1 MFYGARCC
9 KAVLDNDTMN
19 YIMFGKGT
27 KPLVILPGLGD
38 GLAPVHG
45 QLQAVIFA
53 INYKKFAEQ
62 FKVYIFSRKNSL
74 KENYSTRDMSED
86 QAEVM
91 KTLGISKAYVMGVS
105 QGGMIAQYLAVDHPE
120 LVEKLV
126 LAVTLPGPNETMRKT
141 VNGWK
146 KMAEEGQYKN
156 LMIDTAEN
164 SYSAEYLKNTVFFI
178 RFSGGLENRR
188 ILKDFLFRR
197 IPVSSMMPDPN

>member
-74 KENYSTRDMSED
+74 TENYSTRDMAED
-86 QAEVM
+86 LAEAM
-91 KTLGISKAYVMGVS
+91 KTLGISQAYVM
-105 QGGMIAQYLAVDHPE
+105 AVLQRRE
-120 LVEKLV
+120 ISN
-126 LAVTLPGPNETMRKT
+126 A
-141 VNGWK
+141 
-146 KMAEEGQYKN
+146 
-156 LMIDTAEN
+156 
-164 SYSAEYLKNTVFFI
+164 YS
-178 RFSGGLENRR
+178 
-188 ILKDFLFRR
+188 
-197 IPVSSMMPDPN
+197 

>member
-38 GLAPVHG
+38 GLSPVHG

-74 KENYSTRDMSED
+74 KR
-86 QAEVM
+86 
-91 KTLGISKAYVMGVS
+91 
-105 QGGMIAQYLAVDHPE
+105 
-120 LVEKLV
+120 KL
-126 LAVTLPGPNETMRKT
+126 L
-141 VNGWK
+141 
-146 KMAEEGQYKN
+146 YKG
-156 LMIDTAEN
+156 
-164 SYSAEYLKNTVFFI
+164 YG
-178 RFSGGLENRR
+178 RRSGGGYEDAG
-188 ILKDFLFRR
+188 DFQSICNGSLAGRNDS
-197 IPVSSMMPDPN
+197 PVSCCGSSGVG

>member
-19 YIMFGKGT
+19 YIMFGKGS
-27 KPLVILPGLGD
+27 KPLIILPGLGD
-38 GLAPVHG
+38 GLSPVHG

-53 INYKKFAEQ
+53 INYIKFAEQ

-74 KENYSTRDMSED
+74 TENYSTRDMAED
-86 QAEVM
+86 QAEAM

-105 QGGMIAQYLAVDHPE
+105 QGGMIAQYLAADHPE

-164 SYSAEYLKNTVFFI
+164 SYSAGYLKSTVSFI
-178 RFSGGLENRR
+178 RFSGGLESRR
-188 ILKDFLFRR
+188 ILKGFLSRQ
-197 IPVSSMMPDPN
+197 IPVSGMMPVWN

>member
-38 GLAPVHG
+38 GLSPVHG

-74 KENYSTRDMSED
+74 TENYSTRDMAED
-86 QAEVM
+86 QAEAM
-91 KTLGISKAYVMGVS
+91 KTLGLSKAYVMGVS
-105 QGGMIAQYLAVDHPE
+105 QGGMIAQYLAMDHPE
-120 LVEKLV
+120 LESLC
-126 LAVTLPGPNETMRKT
+126 
-141 VNGWK
+141 W
-146 KMAEEGQYKN
+146 Q
-156 LMIDTAEN
+156 
-164 SYSAEYLKNTVFFI
+164 S
-178 RFSGGLENRR
+178 
-188 ILKDFLFRR
+188 LFRDQMKPCGKRSMAGRRWRKRVSIR
-197 IPVSSMMPDPN
+197 I

>member
-74 KENYSTRDMSED
+74 KENYSTRDMAED
-86 QAEVM
+86 QAEAM

-126 LAVTLPGPNETMRKT
+126 LAVTLPGPNENMRKT
-141 VNGWK
+141 VSGWK
-146 KMAEEGQYKN
+146 RWRKRV
-156 LMIDTAEN
+156 
-164 SYSAEYLKNTVFFI
+164 SI
-178 RFSGGLENRR
+178 R
-188 ILKDFLFRR
+188 I
-197 IPVSSMMPDPN
+197 

>member
-1 MFYGARCC
+1 MKLCFMGARCC
-9 KAVLDNDTMN
+9 KAVLKNDTMN

-74 KENYSTRDMSED
+74 TENYSTRDMAED
-86 QAEVM
+86 QAEAM
-91 KTLGISKAYVMGVS
+91 KTLGISNAYVMGVS

-126 LAVTLPGPNETMRKT
+126 LAVTLPGPNENMRKT

-164 SYSAEYLKNTVFFI
+164 SYSAEYLKNTVFLSDSREDWKTE
-178 RFSGGLENRR
+178 RF
-188 ILKDFLFRR
+188 
-197 IPVSSMMPDPN
+197 